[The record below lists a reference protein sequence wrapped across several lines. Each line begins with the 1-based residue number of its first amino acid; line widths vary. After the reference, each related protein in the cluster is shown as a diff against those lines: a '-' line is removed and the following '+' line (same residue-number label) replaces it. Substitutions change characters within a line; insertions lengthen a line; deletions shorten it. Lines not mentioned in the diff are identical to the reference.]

1 MSTHKTAA
9 LVVTFYDY
17 LLKTSPTGQYYVF
30 KVTDKDGHQ
39 DICRS
44 DEIHRSAI
52 EPIFEAI
59 DKGETIDAP
68 VIRDV
73 RHGYRI
79 DLSAVHDFFPR
90 PAKPPVFDPTASV
103 PIPAPKHYSVLAEG
117 KTSRIQTHVTP
128 AQAEALR
135 ALAEAESYPSLS
147 DWLRALLERIL
158 DAARRGGA
166 A

>member
-30 KVTDKDGHQ
+30 KVTDKDGRQ

-90 PAKPPVFDPTASV
+90 PAKPPVSTPRLRSRSPLPSTLLSSQKGR
-103 PIPAPKHYSVLAEG
+103 PAGSRH
-117 KTSRIQTHVTP
+117 TSLQLRQRHSGRLLKPRAT
-128 AQAEALR
+128 QAFR
-135 ALAEAESYPSLS
+135 T
-147 DWLRALLERIL
+147 
-158 DAARRGGA
+158 G
-166 A
+166 